1 MTPDDIIQAIKH
13 LTTSNITPEKIGEFY
28 EIIRPS
34 MNGLFSDAHHQEVL
48 RLISGAAN
56 KEKNIAQE
64 VYEWVMLQDGVM
76 NVTDCYS
83 QLQYTTKQEKTAA
96 RVAFHRLIDKYIEK
110 VGDKSGTYR
119 RIQDDVSEQK
129 WWEAKGTPL
138 KLEWP
143 LGITQPKIYP
153 GNIVLVEGSKSQG
166 KTRFALDFARLNR
179 KIFKDKKIIYQNVEM
194 ADDEI
199 NDRVTAYEN
208 DGMWKKEDFR
218 KQVVVKRVTQGWWD
232 FVGKE
237 DINIIDYLL
246 EYTEPYKI
254 AHYIF
259 KIHEKLTS
267 GIALICV
274 QKDPNKLYGT
284 GGYAIRNIPR
294 LIISLQ
300 NHIIK
305 LEDVKSFWIH
315 SSDDH
320 NPTGLMRRYKMPGLW
335 KMIPD
340 GEWTRELDATK
351 DKTDNKYKDFDGFEH
366 EE

>member
-1 MTPDDIIQAIKH
+1 MTPEDIIQAIKH
-13 LTTSNITPEKIGEFY
+13 LASSNMAPEKIGELY
-28 EIIRPS
+28 EIIKPS
-34 MNGLFSDAHHQEVL
+34 MNGLFNEAHHKEII
-48 RLISGAAN
+48 RLITGAAN

-83 QLQYTTKQEKTAA
+83 QLQYTTKQDKTAA
-96 RVAFHRLIDKYIEK
+96 RVAFHRLIDKCIEK
-110 VGDKSGTYR
+110 IGDKSGTYR

-129 WWEAKGTPL
+129 WWEAKGVPL
-138 KLEWP
+138 KLEFP
-143 LGITQPKIYP
+143 LNITQPKIYP
-153 GNIVLVEGSKSQG
+153 GNIILVEGSKSQG

-179 KIFKDKKIIYQNVEM
+179 KIFSDKKIIYQNVEM

-199 NDRVTAYEN
+199 NDRVSAYEK

-218 KQVVVKRVTQGWWD
+218 RQVVVKRVTQGWWD

-274 QKDPNKLYGT
+274 QKDPGKLYGT

-294 LIISLQ
+294 LIVSLQ
-300 NHIIK
+300 NHVIK
-305 LEDVKSFWIH
+305 LEDVKSFWINGP
-315 SSDDH
+315 DDH
-320 NPTGLMRRYKMPGLW
+320 NPTGLMKRYKMPGLW
-335 KMIPD
+335 KMIAESD
-340 GEWTRELDATK
+340 WTRDIDATK
-351 DKTDNKYKDFDGFEH
+351 DKKDSKYNTLCEFEH